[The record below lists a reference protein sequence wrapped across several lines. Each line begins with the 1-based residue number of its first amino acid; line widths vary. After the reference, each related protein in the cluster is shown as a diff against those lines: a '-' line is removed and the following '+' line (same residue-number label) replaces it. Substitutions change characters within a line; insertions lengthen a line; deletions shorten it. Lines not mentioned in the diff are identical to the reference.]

1 MLMDKER
8 LLELLDTTY
17 ELEGLLHLMLS
28 RDDINSTLEGLVV
41 KKLELLSE
49 LAGLEFPVDSNDD
62 MQEVFYEGEIPEKAE
77 LTDISEDTEAAVMND
92 CSEVQGDAESSEDS
106 DKTDYSDVTGQS
118 ETVEVSENVREPED
132 AVNLIETSPGMS
144 RKVMPAFS
152 LNDKFLFTRE
162 LFNGSRDDFNE
173 SIDRLAEMETYEEA
187 EEYFLDTLGWNPKDE
202 TVMDFMGIV
211 AKYLDK

>member
-1 MLMDKER
+1 MLIDKEK
-8 LLELLDTTY
+8 LQELLDTTY

-41 KKLELLSE
+41 KKLERLSE
-49 LAGLEFPVDSNDD
+49 MAGLQSPGNSDED
-62 MQEVFYEGEIPEKAE
+62 MPEGFYEEEIPVKTEF
-77 LTDISEDTEAAVMND
+77 TDISDTSDGTGQEET
-92 CSEVQGDAESSEDS
+92 SEVSG
-106 DKTDYSDVTGQS
+106 
-118 ETVEVSENVREPED
+118 TVKEPEI
-132 AVNLIETSPGMS
+132 AGETALTGNFVETSPEMS
-144 RKVMPAFS
+144 RKVAPAFS

-162 LFNGSRDDFNE
+162 LFNGSREDFNE

-187 EEYFLDTLGWNPKDE
+187 EGYFLYTLGWNPKDE